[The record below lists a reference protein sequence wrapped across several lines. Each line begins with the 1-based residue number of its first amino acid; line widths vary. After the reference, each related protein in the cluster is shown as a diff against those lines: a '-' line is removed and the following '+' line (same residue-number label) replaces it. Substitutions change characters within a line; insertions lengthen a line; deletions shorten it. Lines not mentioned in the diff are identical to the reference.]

1 MSIRMNNIS
10 RTRQSKAIVPRK
22 YRGDTM
28 IEVLVTVLILAVGVL
43 GVAAMQVT
51 TLKNLNSSYS
61 TGIAAIVT
69 DDIVERM
76 RANTAAALAGTY
88 IHSAA
93 PTGFTDCVA
102 NVCDSTQMAGYDMA
116 TWWVSLA
123 AALPLATGVVTR
135 VGATNTFIVTVR
147 WDDDRSGSTGT
158 NCPVQS
164 SADRECYQFRVT
176 LSV

>member
-1 MSIRMNNIS
+1 MTNIS
-10 RTRQSKAIVPRK
+10 HTRQFKAIVPRK

-51 TLKNLNSSYS
+51 TLKNPNSSYS

-69 DDIVERM
+69 DDFVERM
-76 RANTAAALAGTY
+76 RANGAAALAGTY
-88 IHSAA
+88 IHNAA
-93 PTGFTDCVA
+93 PTGLTNCVA
-102 NVCDSTQMAGYDMA
+102 NVCNSTQMADYDME
-116 TWWVSLA
+116 TWWASLA
-123 AALPLATGVVTR
+123 TALPLATGQVTQ
-135 VGATNTFIVTVR
+135 VGGTNTFIVTVR

-176 LSV
+176 ITPP